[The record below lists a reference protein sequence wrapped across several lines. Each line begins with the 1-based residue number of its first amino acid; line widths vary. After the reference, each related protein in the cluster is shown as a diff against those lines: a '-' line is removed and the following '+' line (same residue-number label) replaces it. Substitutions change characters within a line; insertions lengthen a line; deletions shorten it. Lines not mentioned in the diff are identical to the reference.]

1 MQKVIDICQ
10 KLWYNT
16 IVKGDKN
23 LDESIPRKEDAM
35 ARPKK
40 ERVICSS
47 PPHRH
52 FAPVVCASKEA
63 IVMHADEYEVLRLHD
78 LEHLTQSE
86 VAAQMLVSR
95 PTVTQLLNSAH
106 EKLADALVHGKPLQ
120 IQDGCCSVCEIGKA
134 CPPEVKETCDKK
146 CRCKASCRYEQQL
159 KEKNN

>member
-1 MQKVIDICQ
+1 
-10 KLWYNT
+10 
-16 IVKGDKN
+16 
-23 LDESIPRKEDAM
+23 M

-40 ERVICSS
+40 ARVICST
-47 PPHRH
+47 PRFRH
-52 FAPVVCASKEA
+52 FYPAELFHDEA
-63 IVMHADEYEVLRLHD
+63 VTLESDEYEVLRLHD

-159 KEKNN
+159 KEKNNLY